1 MMILKKTVPG
11 LLNQYISANAPD
23 IQVEAIDG
31 IVERLWVVSEPDIIA
46 RVQESMSQKKIYIAD
61 GHHRY
66 ETALTYRNERIRM
79 NPGHTGNEPYN
90 FVMMMMV
97 EMDDPGLLI
106 LPTHRVMCGIKDI
119 ELKEVMAK
127 AAESFHIEEYG
138 FCGTSREERAGEMN
152 TILKKKGFHSF
163 IYYDGSRTNFY
174 VLTLADT
181 NIIRESLPEHD
192 ESYTDLDVC
201 ILHTLLI
208 KPILGIG
215 EEQLANQEF
224 IKYTHDISEG
234 VALVEDGAC
243 PMAFFVNPTSVKQV
257 KAVSLAGEK
266 MPQKST
272 YFYPKL
278 LTGLVLNKID

>member
-1 MMILKKTVPG
+1 M
-11 LLNQYISANAPD
+11 
-23 IQVEAIDG
+23 
-31 IVERLWVVSEPDIIA
+31 
-46 RVQESMSQKKIYIAD
+46 
-61 GHHRY
+61 
-66 ETALTYRNERIRM
+66 
-79 NPGHTGNEPYN
+79 
-90 FVMMMMV
+90 
-97 EMDDPGLLI
+97 
-106 LPTHRVMCGIKDI
+106 
-119 ELKEVMAK
+119 
-127 AAESFHIEEYG
+127 
-138 FCGTSREERAGEMN
+138 
-152 TILKKKGFHSF
+152 
-163 IYYDGSRTNFY
+163 
-174 VLTLADT
+174 
-181 NIIRESLPEHD
+181 
-192 ESYTDLDVC
+192 C